1 MSEGSPLWRPS
12 ASLETLRLRARLNK
26 LIRDFFE
33 ARGVLE
39 VETPILS
46 AHATVDRHIE
56 SFSTSFH
63 GPAHAG
69 PGQRWLRTS
78 PEFAMKR
85 LLAAG
90 YGHCYELGRVFR
102 NGEAG
107 ARHNPEFTLLEWYRV
122 GFSLDA
128 LMSEVAELIQA
139 ALGMVGQSCSVRR
152 VTYAEL
158 FQQGLGLDPHR
169 ASIEQLT
176 AAAGDLNIDPAGL
189 TRDDWLDLLITH
201 RLQPTFKS
209 DELLLLH
216 DYPATQAA
224 LAKLRVVDGTQ
235 VAERFEAY
243 LGPLELANGYHE
255 LLDPDEQERRFKAE
269 QQARAQA
276 GRAVP
281 PFDVHLVDALRAGMP
296 ACSGVALGVDR
307 LLGRLTGQPTIGAS
321 IAFAHHS
328 A

>member
-1 MSEGSPLWRPS
+1 MPS
-12 ASLETLRLRARLNK
+12 ATLEALRLRARLNR

-33 ARGVLE
+33 QRGVLE

-56 SFSTSFH
+56 SFSTEFH

-69 PGQRWLRTS
+69 SRQRWLRTS

-90 YGHCYELGRVFR
+90 YGDCYELGRVFR

-122 GFSLDA
+122 GFSLDT
-128 LMSEVAELIQA
+128 LMSEVADLIQA
-139 ALGMVGQSCSVRR
+139 ALALVGQTCRVRR
-152 VTYAEL
+152 VSYAEL
-158 FQQGLGLDPHR
+158 FQRGLGIDPHR
-169 ASIEQLT
+169 APLDTLIQ
-176 AAAGDLNIDPAGL
+176 AAGELNIDPSGL

-201 RLQPTFKS
+201 RLQPSFKP

-224 LAKLRVVDGTQ
+224 LAQLREVDGIQ

-243 LGPLELANGYHE
+243 LGPIELANGYHE
-255 LLDPDEQERRFKAE
+255 LLDAEEQERRFKAE
-269 QQARAQA
+269 QQARQET
-276 GRAVP
+276 GRVVP
-281 PFDVHLVDALRAGMP
+281 PFDARLVEALSAGMP

-307 LLGRLTGQPTIGAS
+307 LVGRLTGEPTIGDS
-321 IAFAHHS
+321 IAFAHRT

>member
-1 MSEGSPLWRPS
+1 MPS
-12 ASLETLRLRARLNK
+12 ASIETLRLRARLNK

-56 SFSTSFH
+56 SFSTTFH
-63 GPAHAG
+63 GPAHAGPG

-90 YGHCYELGRVFR
+90 YGDCYELGRVFR

-128 LMSEVAELIQA
+128 LMDEVAELIQA
-139 ALGMVGQSCSVRR
+139 ALAIVGQTCSVQRIS
-152 VTYAEL
+152 YADL
-158 FQQGLGLDPHR
+158 FRQGLGIDPHR
-169 ASIEQLT
+169 ANIDQLIT
-176 AAAGDLNIDPAGL
+176 ASGDLHIDPQGL

-201 RLQPTFKS
+201 RLQPKFKP

-224 LAKLRVVDGTQ
+224 LAQLRVVDGVE

-243 LGPLELANGYHE
+243 LGPIELANGYHE
-255 LLDPDEQERRFKAE
+255 LLDADEQERRFKAE
-269 QQARAQA
+269 QQARVEA

-281 PFDVHLVDALRAGMP
+281 PFDAHLVAALRAGMP

-307 LLGRLTGQPTIGAS
+307 LLGRLIGLPTIGEA
-321 IAFAHHS
+321 IAFAHRG